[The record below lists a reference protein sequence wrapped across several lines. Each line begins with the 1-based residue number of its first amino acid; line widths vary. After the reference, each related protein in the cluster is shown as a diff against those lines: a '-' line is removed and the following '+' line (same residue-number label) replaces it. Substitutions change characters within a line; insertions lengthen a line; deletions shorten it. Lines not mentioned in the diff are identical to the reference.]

1 MSGGCQLHGKKG
13 NSVLKTKRVY
23 EEVEPSDGTRFL
35 VDRLWPRGIKK
46 EKLEM
51 KAWLKDVAPSPELR
65 KWFAHDPGKWQE
77 FQQRFRAELEAN
89 PDAWK
94 PILEAAKQG
103 DITLL
108 YSARD
113 TEHNSAVLLQEF
125 LEECLKK

>member
-51 KAWLKDVAPSPELR
+51 KAWLKDASFR
-65 KWFAHDPGKWQE
+65 SGSQPGS
-77 FQQRFRAELEAN
+77 AEMVC
-89 PDAWK
+89 
-94 PILEAAKQG
+94 
-103 DITLL
+103 T
-108 YSARD
+108 
-113 TEHNSAVLLQEF
+113 
-125 LEECLKK
+125 